1 MLCKIIDIDYHY
13 KGNIILCDRFKNL
26 YKINNYKSYHHFINK
41 AIQLCELIII
51 SNYNLEFNN
60 ILLKE
65 NSFVYLSNQNIYF
78 ADKNYIN

>member
-26 YKINNYKSYHHFINK
+26 YKMNKNNHHFINK
-41 AIQLCELIII
+41 EIKLCELIII

>member
-1 MLCKIIDIDYHY
+1 MIIIIKEILFYVKDLKI
-13 KGNIILCDRFKNL
+13 
-26 YKINNYKSYHHFINK
+26 YKINNYKSYDHFINK

-51 SNYNLEFNN
+51 SNYNLEYKN